1 MWKKQ
6 SFLLPFLF
14 STFVAHAQ
22 PDRKPLASE
31 PNPAVPRLIVAIIVD
46 QFRYDYTTRFAARYS
61 GGLHTLLDEGAVF
74 LDAHQ
79 DHFPAVTAPGHA
91 TYMTGSTPATSG
103 IVANEWYDRGS
114 GKVVTSV
121 EDAATTLI
129 GGTPGAKGSSPHNLL
144 VSTLGD
150 EIKIADGGSTRVIGI
165 SMKDR
170 AAILPAGHMA
180 DAAYWFD
187 SATGHVVSST
197 FYLRKLPDWVQR
209 FNAARP
215 AERALGLSWFPLG
228 AEGKAGRAF
237 LTLPTTPDKEYASRW
252 QQTPFA
258 NDMLESFAEL
268 VLTEEQMGHH
278 PGTDLLTVSFSAN
291 DHLGHAVGPDDPK
304 VEDMCLRTDQ
314 AIGRLL
320 AAAELAAGGRQH
332 LLVVLSAD
340 HGVAPKP
347 EVMTA
352 RKMPGGR
359 AKWTEVLNT
368 VVNALNARWGAGDWV
383 LSAQETGIYLNYE
396 TVAAK
401 HLSLGDVE
409 DEAAHAAAMLPYIE
423 RTYTR
428 EQLLRHVAMADEIDS
443 YVARGFYSSRSAD
456 VFVIQKPYW
465 LFTAEGTSHGT
476 PYNYDTHVPL
486 MFWGFNVRPGVFPER
501 VGISDVAP
509 TLAALLRIGT
519 PTGNIGTVLREIV
532 PAQSGLNSGV
542 EVKPPAMT
550 PEI

>member
-1 MWKKQ
+1 MWKKR
-6 SFLLPFLF
+6 SFLLPLLL
-14 STFVAHAQ
+14 STSIAQAQ
-22 PDRKPLASE
+22 PARRAKATE
-31 PNPAVPRLIVAIIVD
+31 PTPAAPQLIVAIIVD
-46 QFRYDYTTRFAARYS
+46 QFRYDYTTRFAARYT
-61 GGLHTLLDEGAVF
+61 GGLHTLLNEGAVF

-79 DHFPAVTAPGHA
+79 DHFPTVTAPGHA
-91 TYMTGSTPATSG
+91 TFMTGSTPATSG
-103 IVANEWYDRGS
+103 IVANEWYDRPS
-114 GKVVTSV
+114 GKVITSV
-121 EDAATTLI
+121 EDAATTLL

-150 EIKIADGGSTRVIGI
+150 EIKIADGGTTKVIGI

-170 AAILPAGHMA
+170 AAILPAGPMA

-197 FYLRKLPDWVQR
+197 FYLRELPAWVQR
-209 FNAARP
+209 FNAAKP
-215 AERALGLSWFPLG
+215 AERALGQTWYPLG

-237 LTLPTTPDKEYASRW
+237 LTLPATPDKEYASRW

-268 VLTEEQMGHH
+268 VLTQEHLGHH
-278 PGTDLLTVSFSAN
+278 HGTDLLTVSFSAN
-291 DHLGHAVGPDDPK
+291 DHLGHAVGPDDPA

-320 AAAELAAGGRQH
+320 AAAGRAAGGRQH

-347 EVMTA
+347 EVMA
-352 RKMPGGR
+352 ERKMPGGR
-359 AKWTEVLNT
+359 ASRAEVVNT
-368 VVNALNARWGAGDWV
+368 IVNALNARWGTGEWI

-396 TVAAK
+396 TVATK
-401 HLSLGDVE
+401 RLTLVE
-409 DEAAHAAAMLPYIE
+409 VEEEAARAAATLPFME

-456 VFVIQKPYW
+456 VFAIQKPYW

-486 MFWGFNVRPGVFPER
+486 IFWGNNVRPGVFPER
-501 VGISDVAP
+501 VGVTDVAP

-519 PTGNIGTVLREIV
+519 PTGSVGSILREIV
-532 PAQSGLNSGV
+532 PAQSSLNR
-542 EVKPPAMT
+542 
-550 PEI
+550 